1 MEDSYSS
8 STPIFIIFLL
18 FCILM
23 VYHHHQTELDEFG
36 RDSYDISR
44 GIAGRDSWGYIIH
57 EDGSHHFWANIFDMN
72 PYYSW

>member
-1 MEDSYSS
+1 MEESDYSY
-8 STPIFIIFLL
+8 TPIFIIFLL

-23 VYHHHQTELDEFG
+23 VCHHQAELDEYG

-44 GIAGRDSWGYIIH
+44 GIAGRDRWGYIIH

>member
-1 MEDSYSS
+1 
-8 STPIFIIFLL
+8 
-18 FCILM
+18 M
-23 VYHHHQTELDEFG
+23 VCHHQAELDEYG

-44 GIAGRDSWGYIIH
+44 GIAGRDRWGYIIH